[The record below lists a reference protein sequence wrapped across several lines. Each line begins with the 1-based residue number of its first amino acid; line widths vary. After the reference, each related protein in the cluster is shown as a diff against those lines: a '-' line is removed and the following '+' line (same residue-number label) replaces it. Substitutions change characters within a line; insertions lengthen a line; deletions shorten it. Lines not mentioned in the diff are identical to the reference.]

1 MHAKLSSSGG
11 YSFHLT
17 VVYSENSVV
26 KRHDLWEE
34 IKHISE
40 IVGSEGWLMGGDFN
54 EIWVVSRR
62 A

>member
-26 KRHDLWEE
+26 KRHGLWEE

-40 IVGSEGWLMGGDFN
+40 IVGSRDG
-54 EIWVVSRR
+54 
-62 A
+62 